1 MDSGTANG
9 LRWQRGD
16 TMPETQFAVSRTN
29 PRFQFIAEAELA
41 ELVDG
46 PRIVAR
52 ISELSSRGCYVD
64 TFNPFPVGTV
74 LRIRIRYGCSTC
86 ELPGSVIYTHTNYGM
101 GLRFGETSAEHRATL
116 DAWLQELARKQ
127 G

>member
-1 MDSGTANG
+1 MDSGTVNRA
-9 LRWQRGD
+9 RWQWSD
-16 TMPETQFAVSRTN
+16 MMPETVFSVSRTN
-29 PRFQFIAEAELA
+29 PRFTFIAEAELA

-74 LRIRIRYGCSTC
+74 LRVRIRYGCSTC
-86 ELPGSVIYTHTNYGM
+86 ELPGNVIYTHANYGM
-101 GLRFGETSAEHRATL
+101 GLRFGETSAENRATL
-116 DAWLQELARKQ
+116 DAWLEELARKSA
-127 G
+127 